1 MALKKKPVSKKLK
14 ENDNQYDPQA
24 NRTFAPGQERP
35 GVDVSPVT
43 KVPGIVNQDSK
54 VKLMARIATNML
66 SGAKVRMMLA
76 GETGIGKT
84 SFVRDFCQMLGLPII
99 ILEVPHTVEEH
110 LVNIPYIIEINGKS
124 YQGSETVDTNKKQY
138 GIELAKSHLISQM
151 EKLHKVP
158 DAQYSQLRQT
168 FNADVQELLNGF
180 EQRYP
185 GQIAKIR
192 SKYDRVLFLDE
203 YFRQTSTTIRNTLR
217 NILDH
222 RIGNDPIPRGTYV
235 MYASNIKD
243 TGLEQSETAHATFK
257 EINFEAPTVSAWM
270 NRMISSV
277 GKSINLK
284 KDVVDAFMQA
294 LKDEHMDTE
303 RFEGKTR
310 ISPRRWSE
318 VLMQINDAY
327 PFSSIDE
334 ANKLQTLLKRQFQNE
349 DDKSHGPMTDVYD
362 VLNNVLFNLYK
373 KSGIDAGKVRDVPVG
388 EWRDVVAYHVMQKE
402 RIGENKKYVPV
413 MAGPPGIGKTAIGD
427 VFEEPPYNMRFIVV
441 NCTGLSSDSVTGIP
455 MGQPQA
461 DAKGQNRTETEFSE
475 PALYIQITKLME
487 QHRDAY
493 YEDLKEQEAEGELGD
508 RTADQAFQEWQNQRY
523 RYVIFFDEINRVPN
537 TATFNSLRQLILE
550 KKYNHLFFL
559 NDSAVNTTASN
570 RPGDGVI
577 CLGAMNPK
585 DQGTI
590 GMTEHFKDAV
600 DIIDSE
606 PDWANT
612 IAHLGQVAERLKEK
626 GRYRDEAVDTAFK
639 LIEEFPKIFTQKEK
653 GGKQNYQFFPREM
666 LFEFYVS
673 PRDYTELFKDMC
685 YSIDRE
691 IDSIISREQRGEY
704 VSEEEQS
711 EMLTDVCYDH
721 FEETLQFIIRKSGQV
736 SDEWWETLRS
746 MIRKNISI
754 KIKKE
759 TGVSGLTDIM
769 DAYIANPGE
778 SLFDLESGVFS
789 AYLNSVDDSAFQT
802 EFTTFL
808 ESLTKDYL
816 NKKSIRLDE
825 AEPFLI
831 GKEHGSLYDIVK
843 AVIEV
848 HQESEVDVQVEDGLR
863 NGVDYIMNMANYAIS
878 SMFNA
883 TPDQE
888 EQLIN
893 RLANSYID
901 IIKML

>member
-1 MALKKKPVSKKLK
+1 MKLPKKNEVRRLK

-24 NRTFAPGQERP
+24 NKTFAPGQERP

-43 KVPGIVNQDSK
+43 AVPGSIDQTSK
-54 VKLMARIATNML
+54 VRLMARFATNMM
-66 SGAKVRMMLA
+66 SGAKVRIMLA

-84 SFVRDFCQMLGLPII
+84 SFVRDFCRMLGLPII

-110 LVNIPYIIEINGKS
+110 LVNIPYIIDLGNQTK
-124 YQGSETVDTNKKQY
+124 QGSANVDTTKQQY

-151 EKLHKVP
+151 ERLHKIP
-158 DAQYSQLRQT
+158 DGQYKQFVQSLDR
-168 FNADVQELLNGF
+168 DVQELLAEF
-180 EQRYP
+180 EKRYP

-192 SKYDRVLFLDE
+192 SAYDRVLFLDE
-203 YFRQTSTTIRNTLR
+203 YFRETSTTIRNTLR

-222 RIGNDPIPRGTYV
+222 RIGNDTIPRGTYV

-243 TGLEQSETAHATFK
+243 TGLEQSETEHSTFK
-257 EINFEAPTVSAWM
+257 QIDFKAPTVSAWM
-270 NRMISSV
+270 NRMISSA
-277 GKSINLK
+277 GKTVNFK
-284 KDVVDAFMQA
+284 KDVVDAFMKA

-318 VLMQINDAY
+318 VLLQLNDAY
-327 PFSSIDE
+327 PFSDIAE
-334 ANKLQTLLKRQFQNE
+334 ANKLQTLLKRQFKNE
-349 DDKSHGPMTDVYD
+349 DDKSYGPMTDVYD
-362 VLNNVLFNLYK
+362 VLNNVLFTLYK
-373 KSGIDAGKVRDVPVG
+373 KSGIDAGKIRDVPVG

-455 MGQPQA
+455 MGQPTK
-461 DAKGQNRTETEFSE
+461 DAEGNSRTETDFSE
-475 PALYIQITKLME
+475 PALFIQITKLME
-487 QHRDAY
+487 QHQTAY
-493 YEDLKEQEAEGELGD
+493 YNILKDQEADGELGSK
-508 RTADQAFQEWQNQRY
+508 TADQVFKEWQNQKY

-559 NDSAVNTTASN
+559 NDSAVNPNGKNA
-570 RPGDGVI
+570 PGDGVI

-590 GMTEHFKDAV
+590 GMTEHFKDAI

-606 PDWANT
+606 PDWSST
-612 IAHLGQVAERLKEK
+612 ISHIGQIAERLKERGK
-626 GRYRDEAVDTAFK
+626 YQPDAIETSFK
-639 LIEEFPKIFTQKEK
+639 LIEEFPKLFTQKEK

-666 LFEFYVS
+666 LYEFYVS

-685 YSIDRE
+685 YSLDRE
-691 IDSIISREQRGEY
+691 IDSIISRENQGDV

-711 EMLTDVCYDH
+711 EILTDVCYDH
-721 FEETLQFIIRKSGQV
+721 FEETLSFIIRKTGQV
-736 SDEWWETLRS
+736 SDEWWQSLRN
-746 MIRKNISI
+746 MIRKNITI
-754 KIKKE
+754 TIKKE
-759 TGVSGLTDIM
+759 AGVAGLTDILE
-769 DAYIANPGE
+769 AYLASPEE
-778 SLFDLESGVFS
+778 SLFDVENGVFLS
-789 AYLNSVDDSAFQT
+789 YLGTTDDSSFETDFAT
-802 EFTTFL
+802 AVEY
-808 ESLTKDYL
+808 LTKNFLSD
-816 NKKSIRLDE
+816 KEIRLDE
-825 AEPFLI
+825 AEDFLF
-831 GKEHGSLYDIVK
+831 GKERGSLYDLVK
-843 AVIEV
+843 SVIEV
-848 HQESEVDVQVEDGLR
+848 QQETGEDVQVEDGLR
-863 NGVDYIMNMANYAIS
+863 HTVDFIMKTANAAIINM
-878 SMFNA
+878 FKGQE
-883 TPDQE
+883 DEQE
-888 EQLIN
+888 EMIV